1 MVSEDKKENKFISVV
16 VYLHNDR
23 DHIVPFF
30 DTVLRMFRENFVK
43 YEVICVNDASQ
54 DDSVEVLKNYFAD
67 NTEEDREAWW
77 SGCMI
82 NVIHMSYFQGLEASM
97 NAGRDMAIGDFVYEF
112 DDINPDYPPRLIREV
127 YDRMLSGYD
136 IVSAGCRGRIRL
148 TSRLFYFF
156 YNMTSKSKNGIGH
169 ETFRILSR
177 RAINRVM
184 SMGQYIPYRK
194 AVYANCGL
202 KTYTLSY
209 ESQGGTKRNKSKTD
223 RSERTSLAMDSFIYF
238 TNVLERMSLAVS
250 SIFLI
255 FTLGVIVYIVGSVF
269 SESQPVEGWVS
280 TMGFLS
286 LGFFGVFSLLTF
298 IMKYLSVML
307 SLIFKHQRYLIEGV
321 EKISER

>member
-1 MVSEDKKENKFISVV
+1 MAEADKKENKFISVV

-23 DHIVPFF
+23 ERIAPFF
-30 DTVLRMFRENFVK
+30 DTVLRMSKENFEK

-54 DDSVEVLKNYFAD
+54 DDSVEVLKDYFSGPS
-67 NTEEDREAWW
+67 EEGRESLWN
-77 SGCMI
+77 GCMI

-112 DDINPDYPPRLIREV
+112 DDINPDYPPQLIRDV

-136 IVSAGCRGRIRL
+136 IVSAGRKGKSKL
-148 TSRLFYFF
+148 SSSLFYLF
-156 YNMTSKSKNGIGH
+156 YNMTSKSRNRIGP

-194 AVYANCGL
+194 AVYGNCGL
-202 KTYTLSY
+202 KTYTISY
-209 ESQGGTKRNKSKTD
+209 ESQGGTKRHRSKTD

-238 TNVLERMSLAVS
+238 TDVLERMSLAVS
-250 SIFLI
+250 SVFLV
-255 FTLGVIVYIVGSVF
+255 FTLGVIIYIISSVF
-269 SESQPVEGWVS
+269 SESKPVEGWLS

-321 EKISER
+321 EKISQK

>member
-1 MVSEDKKENKFISVV
+1 MVGADKKENKFISVV

-23 DHIVPFF
+23 ERIAPFF
-30 DTVLRMFRENFVK
+30 DMALRMFKENFEK

-54 DDSVEVLKNYFAD
+54 DDSVEVLKDYFSGPMS
-67 NTEEDREAWW
+67 EGKEFLW

-112 DDINPDYPPRLIREV
+112 DDINPDYSPQLIRDV
-127 YDRMLSGYD
+127 YDKMLSGYD
-136 IVSAGCRGRIRL
+136 IVSAGRRGRTKL
-148 TSRLFYFF
+148 SSGLFYLF
-156 YNMTSKSKNGIGH
+156 YNMTSKSRNRIGP

-194 AVYANCGL
+194 AVYGNCGL
-202 KTYTLSY
+202 KTYTISY
-209 ESQGGTKRNKSKTD
+209 ESQGGTKRHKSKTD
-223 RSERTSLAMDSFIYF
+223 RRERTSLAMDSFIYF
-238 TNVLERMSLAVS
+238 TDVLERMSLAVS
-250 SIFLI
+250 SVFLI
-255 FTLGVIVYIVGSVF
+255 FTLGVIVYIISSVF
-269 SESQPVEGWVS
+269 SESKPVEGWLS

-321 EKISER
+321 EKISQK